1 MDSLPLVHG
10 VEIAQIQLFT
20 MNMATDTFIY
30 IYVHEIKERVDVVRR
45 KVCYW
50 LDNRQWP
57 HHRHRWGKGQPRP
70 PFPVTHWSCH
80 NWRLNLGGYVAM
92 FPASHPTLL
101 WLACSAEKVGRAW
114 CLSHMWAWY
123 DCKGWLSCWWIES
136 FVNSPNLKKLSKG
149 NILGFQVQVSTNC
162 MFNVQVYDNHPC

>member
-1 MDSLPLVHG
+1 
-10 VEIAQIQLFT
+10 

-92 FPASHPTLL
+92 FPASHPTFSVTCLQCRKSGGEPGVFLTCEHDTIVRADWATDGSSLL
-101 WLACSAEKVGRAW
+101 WIHQMSKIFQKATFWVFKFKFQPTACSMFKYMTIIPANW
-114 CLSHMWAWY
+114 LCLIVPA
-123 DCKGWLSCWWIES
+123 
-136 FVNSPNLKKLSKG
+136 N
-149 NILGFQVQVSTNC
+149 
-162 MFNVQVYDNHPC
+162 